1 MNADDERGRMENGD
15 DGAPGGDRHDER
27 LKALREKIEAGKR
40 RDAER
45 LGQGQRSSTAG
56 MAEALKLGSEFVAGV
71 IVGAAFGWA
80 FDYFLGTSPWGLIVF
95 LLLGFAAGTLNVMRA
110 TGRVA
115 EPDPRR
121 MRRPRDDGKT

>member
-1 MNADDERGRMENGD
+1 MNADDDRERMENGT
-15 DGAPGGDRHDER
+15 GGPPRSDHDER
-27 LKALREKIEAGKR
+27 LRALREKIEAGRR

-45 LGQGQRSSTAG
+45 TGQGTKSSMSG
-56 MAEALKLGSEFVAGV
+56 IAEALKLGSEFVAGV

-121 MRRPRDDGKT
+121 NRRGDDGRA

>member
-1 MNADDERGRMENGD
+1 MNADDDREPMESGGQ
-15 DGAPGGDRHDER
+15 GASRSDHDER
-27 LKALREKIEAGKR
+27 LRALREKIEAGRR

-45 LGQGQRSSTAG
+45 TGEGTKSSMAG
-56 MAEALKLGSEFVAGV
+56 VAEALKLGSEFVAGV

-95 LLLGFAAGTLNVMRA
+95 LLLGFAAGTLNVLRA

-121 MRRPRDDGKT
+121 IRQRDDGKT